1 MRAAAARATRP
12 RARRAPLGEY
22 DSAACARRGGE
33 EEHVG
38 SPIFRCRRGSSQ
50 ILPSSPHPVQL
61 PCRRVEVA
69 CEADA
74 ADSRRA
80 GCSLL
85 ALGALVAL
93 LIGFMRVVWRLAH
106 LETRHRWAPVPP
118 APDMAGG
125 PAIPKVI
132 HQMYQSEQ
140 LPAQWRNGSAAW
152 KQLHPD
158 YRYVLWTDASLRELI
173 AAEYPQMLALYDG
186 HHATQRWDASRYA
199 ILHHHGGLYADLDL
213 RPVRRRRP
221 APRPAR
227 AVAAH
232 AEHRADERA
241 NGVDACHPFS
251 ASCSASCQPMR
262 ARRSGSASTRRC

>member
-1 MRAAAARATRP
+1 MLAARLP
-12 RARRAPLGEY
+12 RAR
-22 DSAACARRGGE
+22 
-33 EEHVG
+33 
-38 SPIFRCRRGSSQ
+38 
-50 ILPSSPHPVQL
+50 
-61 PCRRVEVA
+61 
-69 CEADA
+69 
-74 ADSRRA
+74 

-173 AAEYPQMLALYDG
+173 AAEYPQMF
-186 HHATQRWDASRYA
+186 R
-199 ILHHHGGLYADLDL
+199 
-213 RPVRRRRP
+213 
-221 APRPAR
+221 
-227 AVAAH
+227 
-232 AEHRADERA
+232 
-241 NGVDACHPFS
+241 
-251 ASCSASCQPMR
+251 
-262 ARRSGSASTRRC
+262 